1 MDMGD
6 LSERGR
12 MEADPLKGQRVLKIG
27 GVGKT
32 ASEPVNRLADD
43 DVELAFS
50 GVRDQL
56 LESGPEPARAADR
69 RVPVSPTIVQPC
81 ASA

>member
-1 MDMGD
+1 MNMGD
-6 LSERGR
+6 LAKRGR
-12 MEADPLKGQRVLKIG
+12 VEADPLKRELVLKIG
-27 GVGKT
+27 GVGKPT
-32 ASEPVNRLADD
+32 AQPVDRLADD
-43 DVELAFS
+43 NVELAFS